1 MCLYSSWED
10 MMKTALARLRAKT
23 DRDLGVLIRR
33 ELDRSIALAKRGN
46 NRAAAE
52 GYALASGLLVVTDIP
67 AADRV
72 RLEQQLRALRGVVE
86 LPATAVA

>member
-1 MCLYSSWED
+1 
-10 MMKTALARLRAKT
+10 MMKTALAHIRAKT

-52 GYALASGLLVVTDIP
+52 GYTRASRLLTVTEIS
-67 AADRV
+67 AADRA
-72 RLEQQLRALRGVVE
+72 RLEQQLRTLRGVVE

>member
-1 MCLYSSWED
+1 
-10 MMKTALARLRAKT
+10 MKTALARLRAKT

-33 ELDRSIALAKRGN
+33 ELDKSIALAKRGN

-52 GYALASGLLVVTDIP
+52 GYLRASRLLEVTEIA
-67 AADRV
+67 AADRA
-72 RLEQQLRALRGVVE
+72 RLEQQMRALRGVVE